1 MKIAYTS
8 RRPFT
13 DGPVRAPIPENDP
26 ANIAYVL
33 KGDYFS
39 FFTLDKLSPDQLHSK
54 LAPYDLVFI
63 PLDMRAWKSVQR
75 IAAACHG
82 RYATYSEG
90 NIADYQMLSPTD
102 QVAFLTLIDR
112 AVINFLYW
120 EKYVSFYQTLTS
132 RPVAYL
138 PYPFFPAEASQ
149 YSVPPEQRAPHIT
162 LPSGLAGA
170 TRNGLASL
178 AVARVLLEKQ
188 LVTRVNCWLTAV
200 TFAEDAQA
208 VQHFMLGTPFSP
220 PKIRFNWRHWLLKSG
235 LDYRKLLALK
245 QNRQTSPST
254 PDGPTVVKG
263 LALYRRQTWRHYL
276 PEAAKTQAIIDMNNR
291 ETVGRNALDA
301 AALGLPCI
309 STDRSDMQPRLFP
322 AITLKDSWDIDGAV
336 ALYQKLAQDSAFYQE
351 VVRYAA
357 QEVARFGE
365 AGFLQRWQHILAS
378 YLLAGSGR
386 EDIGAS

>member
-1 MKIAYTS
+1 MKFAYTS

-13 DGPVRAPIPENDP
+13 DGPVNAPIPENDP

-39 FFTLDKLSPDQLHSK
+39 FFTLDKLSPDSLRSK
-54 LAPYDLVFI
+54 LASYDLVFI

-90 NIADYQMLSPTD
+90 NIADYQILSPPD
-102 QVAFLTLIDR
+102 QVAFLALINR

-120 EKYVSFYQTLTS
+120 EKYVPFYQSLTS
-132 RPVAYL
+132 TPVVYL
-138 PYPFFPAEASQ
+138 PYPFFAAAAGQ
-149 YSVPPEQRAPHIT
+149 YSVPLEQRAPHVT

-178 AVARVLLEKQ
+178 AVAKILLQKQ
-188 LVTRVNCWLTAV
+188 AVTRVNCWLTAV

-245 QNRQTSPST
+245 QNRQTPQST
-254 PDGPTVVKG
+254 PDGPIVFNG
-263 LALYRRQTWRHYL
+263 LALYRRQTWLHYL
-276 PEAAKTQAIIDMNNR
+276 PEAAKTLAIIDMNNR

-322 AITLKDSWDIDGAV
+322 AVTLKDSWDIDGAV
-336 ALYQKLAQDSAFYQE
+336 ALYQKLAQDRAFYQE
-351 VVRYAA
+351 VVDFAV
-357 QEVARFGE
+357 QEMARFGN
-365 AGFLQRWQHILAS
+365 AGFLQRWQNILATYS
-378 YLLAGSGR
+378 LAASGR
-386 EDIGAS
+386 DNFGAS